1 MSTAIPATPAVAPT
15 PTYSPP
21 SLPSPFQVDVVT
33 VTRARLHRV
42 YWKGN
47 NPLDPAV
54 KGNNRY
60 DCPAH
65 VPAANEFGVLYLGYE
80 AETCWLETVVR
91 DAVVRPAGAPIP
103 IKASKMT
110 ARWACEVH
118 VQGTLTL
125 ATFRDEYLLDLGESA
140 SNIMGDQYLRTRE
153 WSRLLHEHRTPQL
166 DGLQYRSRFKSN
178 ELCIALFGR
187 GVTNGK
193 LSVANARSIDP
204 ASSSEIQAILK
215 RFNVVPV

>member
-1 MSTAIPATPAVAPT
+1 MSAAIPATPAVAPT

-42 YWKGN
+42 YWNGKD
-47 NPLDPAV
+47 PLDPAV

-110 ARWACEVH
+110 ARWACEVL

-125 ATFRDEYLLDLGESA
+125 ATFRDESARGDLPICATARIMRLGANPTERGNVPDA
-140 SNIMGDQYLRTRE
+140 STGMRRPPGQPRR
-153 WSRLLHEHRTPQL
+153 
-166 DGLQYRSRFKSN
+166 
-178 ELCIALFGR
+178 
-187 GVTNGK
+187 
-193 LSVANARSIDP
+193 
-204 ASSSEIQAILK
+204 
-215 RFNVVPV
+215 